1 MQRVSLHK
9 GTPKTA
15 NRKITPFEAH
25 LQEKMQFTAYLRGSV
40 SIQDHKGPKVKRP
53 KRVPKDPSVFVKCQ
67 KCWVKTKTTRRR
79 MARERR
85 GAGLLL
91 LVWRHHIRNNI
102 LKMCYRQSRRGVLR
116 QNSRSATQ

>member
-1 MQRVSLHK
+1 MLSVQRVSLHK

-40 SIQDHKGPKVKRP
+40 SIQDHKGPKVKGP

-67 KCWVKTKTTRRR
+67 KILGKKTK
-79 MARERR
+79 MASMIHQNHKINAGIQSNSKSILLER
-85 GAGLLL
+85 
-91 LVWRHHIRNNI
+91 IP
-102 LKMCYRQSRRGVLR
+102 LKIPN
-116 QNSRSATQ
+116 QNMPKP